1 MNSEELDLRKF
12 FEEQIELEEEIVKS
26 MNQALTT
33 LTNPVVNGVLKGIS
47 SDSRKHAEIYR
58 AAIEVASVPPA
69 ITEEEFERLKE
80 AVKKHIVYE
89 ERTIRRLNRVIEKT
103 RNVKLKFLLK
113 SILADEKRHHKLL
126 NTIMDIVVRGE
137 TITEG
142 DWWEFLWRNVPFHG
156 APGG

>member
-80 AVKKHIVYE
+80 AVKKHIVY
-89 ERTIRRLNRVIEKT
+89 
-103 RNVKLKFLLK
+103 
-113 SILADEKRHHKLL
+113 
-126 NTIMDIVVRGE
+126 
-137 TITEG
+137 
-142 DWWEFLWRNVPFHG
+142 
-156 APGG
+156 